1 MNSET
6 RNPKSE
12 SMTNDETRMKA
23 LAFVIRA
30 SALIR
35 ISGFGFR
42 HWRTRLVLRFVLTI
56 VAAMPL
62 RAAPAPTT
70 QPTPGDAML
79 EAYFRAQTVQLTER
93 CLSDIHTLDDW
104 QSHRP
109 EYRRQLAEMLG
120 LWPEPPRTDLKPT
133 ITGTLDHGDFLV
145 EKLHFQSR
153 PGLYVTANL
162 FRPKSIEGKLPAIL
176 YVCGHSP
183 ARKDGV
189 AYGNKTAYQHH
200 AAWFARNGYVCL
212 VPDTLEFGE
221 IDGIHHGLYRLD
233 MWDWI
238 SRGYT
243 PAGVETWNAIR
254 CLDYLQSRPEVDPQ
268 RLGMTGRSGGG
279 AYTWYTAALDERVKV
294 AIPVAGI
301 TDLTNHIIDGTIE
314 GHCDCMFM
322 CNTYRW
328 DFPLVAALI
337 APRPMLLSNS
347 DKDTIFPLSGVE
359 RLHARVRDI
368 YKLYKADDKLG
379 LLITEGPHKDTQDL
393 QVPAFRWFNRFLKN
407 DTAPLK
413 DATAEA
419 VFKPEELRVFTVK
432 GEPADALNMAI
443 QETFIPVAREP
454 KVPGSKEVWEAMRGE
469 WMKGLREKV
478 FAGWPQQEQ
487 PLAVKPKDG
496 VTSSAGTLVEGY
508 EFNSQEGVPLR
519 LLVCRRR
526 RAPVNSLIIRIAN
539 EEKWQKCLQ
548 ITLLNHVSHD
558 EGWRVAGPTT
568 PITVEDRAEV
578 FRPEDAATIIIAPR
592 GIGPT
597 AWSGDQK
604 KQTQILRRFWL
615 VGQSLDGMRVWDVRR
630 ALQAVRE
637 LPALDE
643 PLRANATVPI
653 TLAADGGMAGVA
665 LYASLFEPEIK
676 RLELTNVSASHVDG
690 PNFLNVLKVLDIPAA
705 VAMAAER
712 CEVKITSSEPA
723 GTWDYPLEV
732 ARKLGW
738 PAERLVIGK

>member
-12 SMTNDETRMKA
+12 SMTNDETPMKA
-23 LAFVIRA
+23 PAFAIGA

-42 HWRTRLVLRFVLTI
+42 HSSTRLLLCVILTI
-56 VAAMPL
+56 VAAMSV
-62 RAAPAPTT
+62 RAAPGAST
-70 QPTPGDAML
+70 QPTRGDEML
-79 EAYFRAQTVQLTER
+79 NAYFRAETAKLTNR
-93 CLSDIHTLDDW
+93 CLSDIHTLADW
-104 QSHRP
+104 QSKRP
-109 EYRRQLAEMLG
+109 EYHRQLAEMLG
-120 LWPEPPRTDLKPT
+120 LWPEPPRTDLKPV
-133 ITGTLDHGDFLV
+133 ITGTLDHGDFIV

-162 FRPKSIEGKLPAIL
+162 FRPNSADGNKLPAIL

-183 ARKDGV
+183 AKKDGV

-301 TDLTNHIIDGTIE
+301 TDLTNHIVDGTIE

-347 DKDTIFPLSGVE
+347 DKDTIFPLNGVE
-359 RLHARVRDI
+359 RLHAKVRDI
-368 YKLYKADDKLG
+368 YKLYNAADKLG

-407 DTAPLK
+407 DTAALK

-419 VFKPEELRVFTVK
+419 MYLPEQLRVFPVK
-432 GEPADALNMAI
+432 GEPGDAIDGKIQDSFVPAAI
-443 QETFIPVAREP
+443 PKMPET
-454 KVPGSKEVWEAMRGE
+454 KEAWEAMREE

-478 FAGWPQQEQ
+478 FAGWPPQE
-487 PLAVKPKDG
+487 PLRVEGKGAIN
-496 VTSSAGTLVEGY
+496 SAHGPGDVDGY
-508 EFNSQEGVPLR
+508 EFTSQEGVPLR
-519 LLVCRRR
+519 LIVCRRR
-526 RAPVNSLIIRIAN
+526 LAPVKSVLIRVAN
-539 EEKWQKCLQ
+539 EALWQKCLQ
-548 ITLLNHVSHD
+548 VTFND
-558 EGWRVAGPTT
+558 RRFQGWGTAPGT
-568 PITVEDRAEV
+568 PVEPKDWAK
-578 FRPEDAATIIIAPR
+578 FFGPEDTATIVIAPR

-597 AWSGDQK
+597 AWHDDAK

-615 VGQSLDGMRVWDVRR
+615 LGQSLDGMRVWDVRR
-630 ALQAVRE
+630 ALQAARE
-637 LPALDE
+637 LPSLAE
-643 PLRANATVPI
+643 PLRVNTTVPI
-653 TLAADGGMAGVA
+653 TLAAEGDMAGIT
-665 LYASLFEPEIK
+665 LYASLFEPAIK
-676 RLELTNVSASHVDG
+676 RLELTNLPASHVDG
-690 PNFLNVLKVLDIPAA
+690 PQFPSVLKVLDVPAA

-712 CEVKITSSEPA
+712 CEIKIVSSEPDSA
-723 GTWDYPLEV
+723 WAYPLEV
-732 ARKLGW
+732 AKKLGW